1 MTVYPSLHPWTHVGV
16 YCLFLIPMHSHEST
30 HKYCVYSF
38 ITTFFFLFFVRS
50 IASYYGY
57 YLVVQSWL
65 YNNRLNWILN
75 SFLAENVSATCNILA
90 ESCFLLMSLRM
101 SGSLSKAATMH
112 FFQTFI
118 PRKCIEEAEKLA
130 TWRIRR
136 LVVGEWS
143 SEIKSVLALHNQ
155 H

>member
-65 YNNRLNWILN
+65 YNSRLN
-75 SFLAENVSATCNILA
+75 
-90 ESCFLLMSLRM
+90 
-101 SGSLSKAATMH
+101 
-112 FFQTFI
+112 
-118 PRKCIEEAEKLA
+118 
-130 TWRIRR
+130 
-136 LVVGEWS
+136 
-143 SEIKSVLALHNQ
+143 
-155 H
+155 